1 MINMVQAKHPTFAEI
16 RACLNYVNIDFA
28 RSGEKLLGFYVICR
42 VYDRRFGNFKAC
54 GWHVALQY
62 GSGWSGRTVSTVIFD
77 ADLAR
82 SMLT

>member
-1 MINMVQAKHPTFAEI
+1 MSQAKHPTFDQI
-16 RACLNYVNIDFA
+16 RTYLVYVNINFA
-28 RSGEKLLGFYVICR
+28 RSGEQLLNSRVVCR

-54 GWHVALQY
+54 GWHVVLTY
-62 GSGWSGRTVSTVIFD
+62 GSGWSGRSVSTVIFD